1 MMILLLLQDEGY
13 RYYFGT
19 VQPEKFSPTIQVV
32 AENGRAIVES
42 QVGLLL
48 CEIIIK

>member
-19 VQPEKFSPTIQVV
+19 VQRDKFSPTIEVV
-32 AENGRAIVES
+32 AENSCMMI
-42 QVGLLL
+42 LLSL
-48 CEIIIK
+48 QDEG